1 MTREID
7 LSALTS
13 DQGFVLRD
21 SVTGD
26 GFGCCVAS
34 AGDLNGDGH
43 DDLMIGAIGDDR
55 GGAETGAVWV
65 IFGSAGG
72 ATGPI
77 DLDALTPAQGVVIRG
92 PEAEARFGAS
102 LAAAGDVNGDGI
114 DDIVIGAPRSD
125 AGATDGGAAWVVFG
139 APDIGAGGPVDLAE
153 SPASRALRI
162 SGGGEAD
169 LAGSSVA
176 AAGDLDGDG
185 LADLL
190 IGVPRADAGGTDS
203 GAVWL
208 IRGSAELSR
217 LGQIALTALPAG
229 LGQAIIG
236 PADWDLL
243 GLAVSQAGDLNGDG
257 LGDLILAAPGRDVAG
272 AGATGED
279 AGTAWVIFGSADPD
293 RGPIDLS
300 ALTPGTGFAL
310 TGPGDGALAGWSVAA
325 LGDINGDGIDDIA
338 IGAPYAQGTAP
349 WSGGA
354 WVVFGR
360 DTGAGATP
368 FGTLDLA
375 ALNPSEGFAITG
387 AGSNDALGWA
397 VSAAGDVNGDGLG
410 DLVLGAPGRDGGTGA
425 AWVIFGRNVAAG
437 ATPFGT
443 LDLADLDGLD
453 GLALIGWAGASA
465 GISVA
470 AAGDLNGDGLGDL
483 LLGAPGAQGDPTAA
497 GAAVVLYGGSFA
509 SRLSGSI
516 GNDTLS
522 GSTGDDAVLGFAG
535 NDLLYGAAGL
545 DALLGAAGDDTL
557 DGGAGDDTLRGG
569 AGDDTYVIDSETDTV
584 CEFCTPE
591 GTEDAGGADTVLARV
606 SYDLT
611 RCAGAC
617 YIETL
622 ILIGTGALSA
632 TGNALGNRLTGNE
645 AANLLRGLEGADLL
659 DGGGGDDRLEGGDGN
674 DRLQGGAGADVML
687 GGAGNDVYTVES
699 DADQVFDTLSETDL
713 RDAGGIDTV
722 LTSVSY
728 SLAAPGRGFVERLV
742 LTGTAAINAT
752 GNGLDN
758 TLTGNGGANRLSGGA
773 GSDVMIGGAGNDIY
787 FVERSSDRVVETI
800 SESDLRDAGGIDTV
814 MTSVSYGLT
823 GATRAFVERLVLTGT
838 AAINATG
845 NALDNWL
852 TGNGA
857 ANRLDGG
864 AGKDLLL
871 GGAGNDTYIVENAA
885 DRVVETISETDLR
898 DAGGID
904 TVMTSV
910 SYSLTGAAPRAFVE
924 RLVLTGTA
932 AINGTGNGLANQ
944 ISGNAGANRISGG
957 LGLDTLS
964 GGAGADSFVFDTAP
978 APDNLDR
985 ILDFNPLDDTLRF
998 EDAVFA
1004 ALVPGRVASGA
1015 FVINTTGLA
1024 QDADDRLIY
1033 ESDTG
1038 RLFYDPNGTAA
1049 GGRVLVAILAPD
1061 LALTPADILIY

>member
-13 DQGFVLRD
+13 DQGVVLHD
-21 SVTGD
+21 SVTGA

-43 DDLMIGAIGDDR
+43 DDLMIGAIGDSR
-55 GGAETGAVWV
+55 GGTDTGAVWV
-65 IFGSAGG
+65 IFGSVGG
-72 ATGPI
+72 PTGPI
-77 DLDALTPAQGVVIRG
+77 GLDALTPAQGLMIRG
-92 PEAEARFGAS
+92 PETGARFGAS
-102 LAAAGDVNGDGI
+102 LAAAGDVNGDGL

-125 AGATDGGAAWVVFG
+125 LGAPDGGAAWVVFG
-139 APDIGAGGPVDLAE
+139 APDIGAGGPLDLAA
-153 SPASRALRI
+153 SPADRALRI
-162 SGGGEAD
+162 SGGAEAD

-176 AAGDLDGDG
+176 AAGDFDGDG

-190 IGVPRADAGGTDS
+190 IGVPRADTGGTDT

-208 IRGSAELSR
+208 IRGGADLSR

-229 LGQAIIG
+229 LGQAITG
-236 PADWDLL
+236 RADWDLL
-243 GLAVSQAGDLNGDG
+243 GLSVSRAGDLNGDG
-257 LGDLILAAPGRDVAG
+257 RMDLILAAPGRDVAG

-293 RGPIDLS
+293 RGPIDLA
-300 ALTPGTGFAL
+300 ALTPETGFAL
-310 TGPGDGALAGWSVAA
+310 TGPGDGAAAGWSVAA

-354 WVVFGR
+354 WVIFGR
-360 DTGAGATP
+360 DTGAGGPP
-368 FGTLDLA
+368 FGRLDLA
-375 ALNPSEGFAITG
+375 ALDPGEGFAITG

-410 DLVLGAPGRDGGTGA
+410 DLVLGAPGHDGGTGA

-465 GISVA
+465 GVSVA

-509 SRLSGSI
+509 SRLSGST

-545 DALLGAAGDDTL
+545 DALLGAAGNDTL
-557 DGGAGDDTLRGG
+557 DGGAGDDTMRGG
-569 AGDDTYVIDSETDTV
+569 AGDDTYVVDSQTDTV

-591 GTEDAGGADTVLARV
+591 GAEDAGGADTVLARI

-611 RCAGAC
+611 FCAGAC
-617 YIETL
+617 FIETL

-632 TGNALGNRLTGNE
+632 TGNALSNRLIGNE
-645 AANLLRGLEGADLL
+645 AANLLRGLDGADTLDGRDGNDRL
-659 DGGGGDDRLEGGDGN
+659 DGGNGN

-687 GGAGNDVYTVES
+687 GGAGNDIYTVDS
-699 DADQVFDTLSETDL
+699 DADQVLETLSETDL

-728 SLAAPGRGFVERLV
+728 SLAAPGRGFVERLM

-752 GNGLDN
+752 GNALDN
-758 TLTGNGGANRLSGGA
+758 TLTGNSGANRLSGGA
-773 GSDVMIGGAGNDIY
+773 GADVMIGGAGNDIY
-787 FVERSSDRVVETI
+787 FVERASDRVVETI

-814 MTSVSYGLT
+814 MTSVSYSLT
-823 GATRAFVERLVLTGT
+823 GAT
-838 AAINATG
+838 
-845 NALDNWL
+845 
-852 TGNGA
+852 
-857 ANRLDGG
+857 
-864 AGKDLLL
+864 
-871 GGAGNDTYIVENAA
+871 
-885 DRVVETISETDLR
+885 
-898 DAGGID
+898 
-904 TVMTSV
+904 
-910 SYSLTGAAPRAFVE
+910 RAFVE

-957 LGLDTLS
+957 LGLDTLR

-998 EDAVFA
+998 DDAVFA

-1024 QDADDRLIY
+1024 QEADDRLIY

-1038 RLFYDPNGTAA
+1038 RLFYDPNGAAA

-1061 LALTPADILIY
+1061 LALTPADFVIY